1 MGRIASTRLIRTATL
16 GVALALAAIPPGWAD
31 EAADIAAIAA
41 QRAALGKAYADG
53 DGTAA
58 RALMTPDQRSVTFVY
73 EGAQTV
79 DQQIASMK
87 ELDVEVYDAI
97 PPTVEMLG
105 PDAALVT
112 YEQSYRGT
120 YRGDPLPGRV
130 FVGETWV
137 RKGNT
142 WLQKF
147 YQETVIEAE
156 E

>member
-1 MGRIASTRLIRTATL
+1 MKPVLKGI
-16 GVALALAAIPPGWAD
+16 LAAAMAIAAASAASAD
-31 EAADIAAIAA
+31 ETADIAAIEA
-41 QRAALGKAYADG
+41 QRTALGKAYEAG
-53 DGTAA
+53 DAA
-58 RALMTPDQRSVTFVY
+58 ALRALMTPDQRSVAFVY
-73 EGAQTV
+73 DGAQTV
-79 DQQIASMK
+79 DEQVAALK

-120 YRGDPLPGRV
+120 YKGNPLPGRV
-130 FVGETWV
+130 FIGEVWV
-137 RKGNT
+137 KTDGA

-147 YQETVIEAE
+147 YQETVIEVE